1 MYNWSIDEKELKKDP
16 ERYKIWQLEQLAN
29 FGLNGGKI
37 KSEDL
42 KKYWDKIKI
51 DPARRKFLS
60 AIL

>member
-37 KSEDL
+37 KSEDF
-42 KKYWDKIKI
+42 KTYWDKIKI

>member
-16 ERYKIWQLEQLAN
+16 ERYKIWRLEQLAN
-29 FGLNGGKI
+29 FGLNGEKI
-37 KSEDL
+37 KLEDL